1 MDGLCCELI
10 PKVLSHDKLIL
21 KLKNSETLNYYLLN
35 IDNFSNINNAYG
47 YDIGNEVLHQFSRY
61 LYVSKPDPIHLYR
74 FGSDKFVLIDER
86 KLSNEEVIKIV
97 EAILSFFSHTELV
110 VDDGLELKISL
121 SIGISTAKGLCN
133 ISNAEM
139 AIKEL
144 RESKRN
150 HYNIY
155 NKNSSFISAQ
165 EKNIYWVLKIK
176 EAIDNEDIVAYFQ
189 PIINNT
195 TKKIEKYECLA
206 RLRDDDEIISPY
218 LFMDAARLTGNL
230 SYVTKS
236 LILQSFKKFS
246 NTDYEFSINI
256 TGEDFLLGY
265 LEFFLMKNVDKHNI
279 SPSRVVLEILE
290 DITSLGSSST
300 LQQIDSLR
308 KQGFKIA
315 IDDFGA
321 ENSNLSRL
329 LEIQPDYLKIDG
341 IFIKNIIE
349 DKKSQIIVDAIVLMC
364 KNSNIK
370 IIAEFIHN
378 EAVQKRVKKLGIG
391 YSQGFYFGEPKP
403 DLIELTV
410 AV

>member
-1 MDGLCCELI
+1 
-10 PKVLSHDKLIL
+10 
-21 KLKNSETLNYYLLN
+21 
-35 IDNFSNINNAYG
+35 
-47 YDIGNEVLHQFSRY
+47 
-61 LYVSKPDPIHLYR
+61 
-74 FGSDKFVLIDER
+74 
-86 KLSNEEVIKIV
+86 
-97 EAILSFFSHTELV
+97 
-110 VDDGLELKISL
+110 
-121 SIGISTAKGLCN
+121 
-133 ISNAEM
+133 
-139 AIKEL
+139 
-144 RESKRN
+144 
-150 HYNIY
+150 
-155 NKNSSFISAQ
+155 
-165 EKNIYWVLKIK
+165 
-176 EAIDNEDIVAYFQ
+176 
-189 PIINNT
+189 
-195 TKKIEKYECLA
+195 
-206 RLRDDDEIISPY
+206 
-218 LFMDAARLTGNL
+218 
-230 SYVTKS
+230 
-236 LILQSFKKFS
+236 
-246 NTDYEFSINI
+246 
-256 TGEDFLLGY
+256 
-265 LEFFLMKNVDKHNI
+265 MKNVDKHNI

-300 LQQIDSLR
+300 LKQIDSLR